1 MRGATQSLPGR
12 GLVDGVGEVARQA
25 RGARREGRSER
36 QDDWWQ
42 RSEAML
48 VTDVFGVGALLRE
61 LALEDA
67 ALAGSGAPMREA
79 RAFAWVLEHL
89 PIGLVEGE
97 SLAGDA
103 GWDYAEEALQA
114 RMRGV
119 LERPAGPAGE
129 PTARQLLDWQYHCTA
144 CYTTAHTLVDYER
157 VIHEGLA
164 GVLEEV
170 WARQAMAEGEALE
183 YLHAMEV
190 ALEAVGALAGRYA
203 GLAREQAALA
213 EGEERERL
221 ERIAAACE
229 RVPWEPA
236 RSVQEA
242 LQAIWLTHLV
252 TGISEYSGASLSL
265 GRLDQYLYPL
275 YCQDLAAGVPAE
287 ALRGLLADL
296 WRKLNRYGDAACAVN
311 LGGVGPDG
319 ADLLNPLSEV
329 LIGLSRELQTA
340 SPILAARVHPGMPT
354 EVFDALLD
362 PALLR
367 MGQPTFYGEEP
378 CREALRRRGVP
389 VEELHRFAANS
400 CMGLVIPGEEISDMW
415 GVVVNVLLPLELAL
429 NGGRPFRGELPVALS
444 TPPRDS
450 YASLDDLYGQF
461 ARYLDELV
469 GHMVAYNAA
478 DTEWYARERPN
489 PFLSALTRDC
499 VARGLDRAGGGARYH
514 CVIVEGFGWGN
525 AADALTAV
533 GQLCFDEGSVSLT
546 ELVAAA
552 QANYEGFECL
562 RQRLLGAPKYGSA
575 NGRADEMAA
584 RVTATFAAAV
594 RGHADGRRWLL
605 PSYHTLI
612 VHIWA
617 GAKLGASLDGR
628 RAGEPLNKNAGP
640 MPGRA
645 RAGLTG
651 VLLSA
656 SALPQA
662 ELSGGQALDVSV
674 QLDTLATEAGKR
686 AFEALLQTYFARGG
700 LQVQV
705 NGLSPEEL
713 RAAIAEPQ
721 AHRDLTV
728 RIAGYSAPFVSLAPE
743 VQVEMVE
750 RLENGL

>member
-1 MRGATQSLPGR
+1 M
-12 GLVDGVGEVARQA
+12 
-25 RGARREGRSER
+25 
-36 QDDWWQ
+36 
-42 RSEAML
+42 
-48 VTDVFGVGALLRE
+48 TDVFGMARALRE
-61 LALEDA
+61 LALEDV
-67 ALAGSGAPMREA
+67 ALAGLAAPVREA
-79 RAFAWVLEHL
+79 RAFAWVLERL

-103 GWDYAEEALQA
+103 GWEYAGEALQA

-119 LERPAGPAGE
+119 LERPAGPAAE

-144 CYTTAHTLVDYER
+144 CYTTAHTLLDYER
-157 VIHEGLA
+157 VIREGLT
-164 GVLEEV
+164 GVLAEV
-170 WARQAMAEGEALE
+170 RARQVTAEGEALE
-183 YLHAMEV
+183 YLQAMEV
-190 ALEAVGALAGRYA
+190 ALGAVGVLAGRYA
-203 GLAREQAALA
+203 ALAREGAAA
-213 EGEERERL
+213 DGEERGRL
-221 ERIAAACE
+221 ERLAAALE

-236 RSVQEA
+236 RNVQEA

-252 TGISEYSGASLSL
+252 VGLSEYSGASLSL

-275 YCQDLAAGVPAE
+275 YCQDLAAGVSAE
-287 ALRGLLADL
+287 TLRGLLADL
-296 WRKLNRYGDAACAVN
+296 WKKLNRYGDAACTVN

-319 ADLLNPLSEV
+319 EDLLNRLSEV

-340 SPILAARVHPGMPT
+340 SPILAARVHPDMPT

-367 MGQPTFYGEEP
+367 MGQPTFYGEAP

-389 VEELHRFAANS
+389 EAELHRFAANS

-429 NGGRPFRGELPVALS
+429 NAGRPFRGELPVALR

-450 YASLDDLYGQF
+450 YASLDELYDQF

-469 GHMVAYNAA
+469 GHMVACNAA
-478 DTEWYARERPN
+478 DTAWYARERPN

-499 VARGLDRAGGGARYH
+499 VERGLDRAGGGARYH

-533 GQLCFDEGSVSLT
+533 NELCFTRGEADLAA
-546 ELVAAA
+546 LVAAA
-552 QANYEGFECL
+552 QANFEGFEEL
-562 RQRLLGAPKYGSA
+562 RQRLLAVSKYGSA
-575 NGRADEMAA
+575 DSRADAMAA
-584 RVTATFAAAV
+584 RVTSSFAAAV
-594 RGHADGRRWLL
+594 RGHADGRRLLL
-605 PSYHTLI
+605 PSYHTLN
-612 VHIWA
+612 VHVWA

-656 SALPQA
+656 SALPQV

-674 QLDTLATEAGKR
+674 QLDALATEAGRR
-686 AFEALLQTYFARGG
+686 AFGALLQTYFARGG

-750 RLENGL
+750 RFENGL